1 MRSVISLAVGMLIGQ
16 WLVFS
21 GTTSPASV
29 RTLGMLA
36 LERHDYAEA
45 ARIWSHAVTLE
56 PDNATYHYLRGTA
69 LARLGH
75 DSSAVDAYRQALLLE
90 PPDAVAQGAMQG
102 LRDLL
107 AARAATTGSDA
118 VVPLE
123 ASRGVWIAHV
133 VLNGRQA
140 GRFLVDTGASV
151 TLVSPALARALEL
164 RPAGDQTTQ
173 LQTVAGNTV
182 GSTAVLASVR
192 LGEIEARDVT
202 VVIHDPGL
210 DLDGILGNSFL
221 GRFTITLD
229 ADRRLLHLKSLAP

>member
-1 MRSVISLAVGMLIGQ
+1 MRSLISLTVGVLIGQ

-21 GTTSPASV
+21 GTTSPANV

-36 LERHDYAEA
+36 FERQDYAEA

-90 PPDAVAQGAMQG
+90 PPDAVARGATEG
-102 LRDLL
+102 LRHLL

-133 VLNGRQA
+133 MLNDRRT

-151 TLVSPALARALEL
+151 TLVSPALARALDL

-173 LQTVAGNTV
+173 LQTVAGNTI

-192 LGEIEARDVT
+192 LGDIEARDVT
-202 VVIHDPGL
+202 AVIHDPGL

-221 GRFTITLD
+221 GRFTFTLD
-229 ADRRLLHLKSLAP
+229 ADRRLLHLKSVAP